1 MATKSKQRSAARSA
15 TGRQGTSARRATVE
29 SQGPG
34 QQSLMQQAYDALK
47 LAIITLEYRPGTVL
61 VESRIREKIPYG
73 RTPIHE
79 AVARLALEGM
89 LDIMPRKGI
98 VVRPLS
104 LDEALSNIEARLI
117 VEPAVARLAAERATA
132 DDVTEISQILAR
144 AKPMLARRDVQGLML
159 TDRGY
164 HNAIARAARNPTLE
178 TILQRLHERSLRFWF
193 ISLSDTQHLMQ
204 VDQEHREILD
214 GLTRHDGAA
223 TERAVRAHIESF
235 RDTIKQTI

>member
-1 MATKSKQRSAARSA
+1 MATQSKKRSA
-15 TGRQGTSARRATVE
+15 TRVATNRRGTAARRATVDAE
-29 SQGPG
+29 GPA

-47 LAIITLEYRPGTVL
+47 LAIITLEYRPGAVL

-73 RTPIHE
+73 RTPVHE

-132 DDVTEISQILAR
+132 DDVAEISRILAR

-159 TDRGY
+159 IDRAY
-164 HNAIARAARNPTLE
+164 HNAIARAARNPSLE
-178 TILQRLHERSLRFWF
+178 SILQRLHERSLRFWF
-193 ISLSDTQHLMQ
+193 ISLSDTHHLTQ
-204 VDQEHREILD
+204 VDQEHGEILD

-223 TERAVRAHIESF
+223 AERALRAHIESF

>member
-1 MATKSKQRSAARSA
+1 
-15 TGRQGTSARRATVE
+15 
-29 SQGPG
+29 
-34 QQSLMQQAYDALK
+34 
-47 LAIITLEYRPGTVL
+47 
-61 VESRIREKIPYG
+61 
-73 RTPIHE
+73 
-79 AVARLALEGM
+79 
-89 LDIMPRKGI
+89 
-98 VVRPLS
+98 LS

-117 VEPAVARLAAERATA
+117 VEPACARLAAERATA
-132 DDVTEISQILAR
+132 DDVAEITAILSR

-159 TDRGY
+159 NDRAY

-193 ISLSDTQHLMQ
+193 ISLSDTHHLTQ

-223 TERAVRAHIESF
+223 AENAVRAHIESF

>member
-1 MATKSKQRSAARSA
+1 MATQLKKGSMARSGASQRRNAARHA
-15 TGRQGTSARRATVE
+15 TIDPNGSM
-29 SQGPG
+29 
-34 QQSLMQQAYDALK
+34 QQSLMHQAYDALK
-47 LAIITLEYRPGTVL
+47 LAIITLEYRPGAVL
-61 VESRIREKIPYG
+61 VESRIREKISYG
-73 RTPIHE
+73 RTPVHE

-117 VEPAVARLAAERATA
+117 VEPACARLAAERATA
-132 DDVTEISQILAR
+132 DDVAEITRILAR

-159 TDRGY
+159 NDRAY

-178 TILQRLHERSLRFWF
+178 TILERLHERSLRFWF
-193 ISLSDTQHLMQ
+193 ISLSDTHHLTQ
-204 VDQEHREILD
+204 VDREHREILD
-214 GLTRHDGAA
+214 GLTRHDGEAA
-223 TERAVRAHIESF
+223 ESAVRAHIESF

>member
-1 MATKSKQRSAARSA
+1 MR
-15 TGRQGTSARRATVE
+15 
-29 SQGPG
+29 
-34 QQSLMQQAYDALK
+34 QAYDALK
-47 LAIITLEYRPGTVL
+47 LAIITLEYRPGAVL

-73 RTPIHE
+73 RTPVHE

-117 VEPAVARLAAERATA
+117 VEPACARLAAERATA
-132 DDVTEISQILAR
+132 DDVAQISEILAR
-144 AKPMLARRDVQGLML
+144 AKPMLARRDIQGLML
-159 TDRGY
+159 NDRAY
-164 HNAIARAARNPTLE
+164 HNAIARAARNPSLE
-178 TILQRLHERSLRFWF
+178 TILERLHERSLRFWF
-193 ISLSDTQHLMQ
+193 ISLSDTHHLMQ

-223 TERAVRAHIESF
+223 VERAVRAHIESF

>member
-1 MATKSKQRSAARSA
+1 VGTKLKKRSTTRAMPAQRRTA
-15 TGRQGTSARRATVE
+15 ARRAMVDPD
-29 SQGPG
+29 GPV

-47 LAIITLEYRPGTVL
+47 LAIITLEYRPGAVL

-73 RTPIHE
+73 RTPVHE

-117 VEPAVARLAAERATA
+117 VEPACARLAAERATA
-132 DDVTEISQILAR
+132 DDVSEISQILAR
-144 AKPMLARRDVQGLML
+144 AKPMLARRDIQGLML
-159 TDRGY
+159 NDRAY
-164 HNAIARAARNPTLE
+164 HNAIARAARNPTLQ
-178 TILQRLHERSLRFWF
+178 TILQGLHERSLRFWF
-193 ISLSDTQHLMQ
+193 ISLSDTQHLTQ
-204 VDQEHREILD
+204 VDQEHREILNA
-214 GLTRHDGAA
+214 LTDHDGSAA
-223 TERAVRAHIESF
+223 ENAVRAHIQSF